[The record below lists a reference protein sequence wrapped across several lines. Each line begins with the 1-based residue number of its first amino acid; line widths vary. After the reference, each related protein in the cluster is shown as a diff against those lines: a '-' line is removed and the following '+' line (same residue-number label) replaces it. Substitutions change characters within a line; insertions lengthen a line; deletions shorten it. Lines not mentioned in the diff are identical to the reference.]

1 MSTQEFFH
9 NRLEVESTIQ
19 IEPTPDI
26 LEAIKQD
33 YEIEASVADLLDNS
47 IDAKAKRILVR
58 FVKRDGRLVSL
69 CVADDGHGMSS
80 KTIDEAMQFANRRK
94 YAEGELG
101 MFGVGLKTAS
111 LSHAS
116 SVTVISCDGTSEP
129 VGRRWS
135 EAGIRKHAWRC
146 DVISAES
153 ASAELAL
160 QWGPLKSIKRGTVVR
175 WDEVRDFKTV
185 RPSDVEK
192 YLDKVHH
199 DIRMH
204 VGLKLHRFL
213 SGPGLKIEVDV
224 LDADSGETSAPFTI
238 DAIDPFPK
246 SEAKKGFPKIFVAE
260 IPGHGKLKL
269 RASIWPRK
277 STDLGYKLGTGR
289 VAEHQGF
296 YFYRHDRLIQ
306 AGGWNGF
313 KSTTEPHLSL
323 ARVAIDI
330 PDGMGEYL
338 KVRSTKA
345 GVDAPASFA
354 DFIQAAVSAD
364 GMTLPQYAELAEE
377 IYRTRGE
384 HAEKPMLLPGKGI
397 PKPIQI
403 ALEKE
408 GVRFKRGSSGADGMT
423 IVWGRVTGK
432 AFFTLD
438 RENDIV
444 TLNER
449 YRKILNKGANS
460 GAADVPVVRT
470 LLYFLLAPTL
480 ERERGG
486 VAEDAWL
493 DALQTALVTAA
504 NLERE

>member
-1 MSTQEFFH
+1 MSTEEFFH
-9 NRLEVESTIQ
+9 KTLEVESFKT

-33 YEIEASVADLLDNS
+33 YKIEASVADLLDNS
-47 IDAKAKRILVR
+47 IDAGAKQMLIR
-58 FVKRDGRLVSL
+58 FVKRGGRLVSL
-69 CVADDGHGMSS
+69 CIADDGRGMDDA
-80 KTIDEAMQFANRRK
+80 TIDEAMQFANRRK
-94 YAEGELG
+94 YTDGDLG

-111 LSHAS
+111 LSHAL
-116 SVTVISCDGTSEP
+116 SVTVISTNGKSKA

-135 EAGIRKHAWRC
+135 EAGIRSHAWRC
-146 DVISAES
+146 DVISDDS
-153 ASAELAL
+153 AALELGL
-160 QWGPLKSIKRGTVVR
+160 TWGFIGAIRRGTVVR
-175 WDEVRDFKTV
+175 WDDVRDFKTV
-185 RPSDVEK
+185 RADDVAK
-192 YLDKVHH
+192 YLEKVHRE
-199 DIRMH
+199 IRLH

-213 SGPGLKIEVDV
+213 SRGDMEVRVDE
-224 LDADSGETSAPFTI
+224 LDADSGETSAAFTI
-238 DAIDPFPK
+238 DPINPFPRA
-246 SEAKKGFPKIFVAE
+246 SAHKGYPKTFVVE
-260 IPGHGKLKL
+260 IPQHGKLKL
-269 RASIWPRK
+269 VGHIWPRK
-277 STDLGYKLGTGR
+277 VSEIGYKLGTGK

-323 ARVAIDI
+323 ARVEIDI
-330 PDGMGEYL
+330 PDGMGAYL

-345 GVDAPASFA
+345 GIDAPSSFA
-354 DFIQAAVSAD
+354 DFVQNATAED
-364 GMTLPQYAELAEE
+364 GTTLSEYAELAEQ

-384 HAEKPMLLPGKGI
+384 HTERPLLMPGKGI
-397 PKPIQI
+397 PKPVQE
-403 ALEKE
+403 ALEKA
-408 GVRFKRGSSGADGMT
+408 GVEFKRGSGKDGMI

-432 AFFTLD
+432 KFFELD

-444 TLNER
+444 TLNDR
-449 YRKILNKGANS
+449 YRKILNHNGRG

-486 VAEDAWL
+486 VAEDAKL
-493 DALQTALVTAA
+493 NALQSALVAAA